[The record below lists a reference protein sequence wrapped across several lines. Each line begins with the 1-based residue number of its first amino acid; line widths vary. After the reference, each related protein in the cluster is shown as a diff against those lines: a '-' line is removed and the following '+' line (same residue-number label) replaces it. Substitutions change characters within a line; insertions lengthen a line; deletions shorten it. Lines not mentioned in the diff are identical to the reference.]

1 MRRHIVAEVFVLI
14 HSEPLAQFA
23 HVRPHLSRRVR
34 RPNGTIH
41 DVQKQMRRLVRKGG
55 GVGIFEQVDER
66 QPLVELDRA
75 ALGLALALFKLL
87 DGRPAIIEND
97 VVVGLPF
104 GLIAAGRVRIAQ
116 ARNARLI
123 EGF

>member
-1 MRRHIVAEVFVLI
+1 MRRHIVAEVFVLANPQ
-14 HSEPLAQFA
+14 PLAQFA
-23 HVRPHLSRRVR
+23 HVRLHLSRRLGH
-34 RPNGTIH
+34 PHGTIH